1 MPARA
6 MTVVL
11 IAVVCGCGCG
21 CAAARQEPLSAAEY
35 RRQANALCA
44 GRPGDMASLK
54 PPRHLQ
60 ALHDRAAALSDS
72 GNRADPHQLA
82 SVYAKLGLSEC
93 VDLFTPDEG

>member
-6 MTVVL
+6 TTVVL
-11 IAVVCGCGCG
+11 IAVVCGCGCAG
-21 CAAARQEPLSAAEY
+21 ARQEPLSAAEY

-60 ALHDRAAALSDS
+60 ALHDRAAALSDR
-72 GNRADPHQLA
+72 GNRADPLQLA

-93 VDLFTPDEG
+93 VDLFTPDEGD